1 MRNAIL
7 IGVSRAPDFGS
18 LQLLPT
24 KTALLGCLL
33 PLLLHL
39 VVLLMRHLLLLLRY
53 LLLLLGY
60 LLLLLGYLLLLLG
73 YLLLL
78 LGYLLL
84 LGRCL
89 FAVLSWEARVGL
101 RVFDGA

>member
-7 IGVSRAPDFGS
+7 IGVSWAPDFGS

-33 PLLLHL
+33 TLLVHL
-39 VVLLMRHLLLLLRY
+39 VVLLLRHLLLLLRHLF
-53 LLLLLGY
+53 LLLRHLF
-60 LLLLLGYLLLLLG
+60 LLLRY
-73 YLLLL
+73 
-78 LGYLLL
+78 
-84 LGRCL
+84 L
-89 FAVLSWEARVGL
+89 FAVLSLEARVGL